1 MSEVFVTKLAAYTA
15 PEVVEFKNKDWVQYG
30 IDNNYFNYIID
41 SKTNGQ
47 QKQAKQLYKPLST
60 RQKNNFLMYLTQ
72 IYTAQRTNEIIKYL
86 L

>member
-1 MSEVFVTKLAAYTA
+1 MVSKKTIYALDFATLE
-15 PEVVEFKNKDWVQYG
+15 D
-30 IDNNYFNYIID
+30 YFNYIID

-47 QKQAKQLYKPLST
+47 QKQAKQLYKDLST
-60 RQKNNFLMYLTQ
+60 RQKNNFVMYLTQ

>member
-1 MSEVFVTKLAAYTA
+1 MVSKKTI
-15 PEVVEFKNKDWVQYG
+15 YG
-30 IDNNYFNYIID
+30 LDFATLEDYFIYIID

-47 QKQAKQLYKPLST
+47 QKQARELYKDLST
-60 RQKNNFLMYLTQ
+60 RQKNNFLMYLNQ

>member
-1 MSEVFVTKLAAYTA
+1 MVSKKTI
-15 PEVVEFKNKDWVQYG
+15 YG
-30 IDNNYFNYIID
+30 LDFATLEDYFNYIID

-47 QKQAKQLYKPLST
+47 QKQAKQLYKDLST

-86 L
+86 M